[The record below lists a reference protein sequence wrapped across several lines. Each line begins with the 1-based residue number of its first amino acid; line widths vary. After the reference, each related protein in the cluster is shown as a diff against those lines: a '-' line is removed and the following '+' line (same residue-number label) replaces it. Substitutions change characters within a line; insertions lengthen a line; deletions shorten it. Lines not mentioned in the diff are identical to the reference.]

1 MIQYNLTKEL
11 ECVHCMFKLY
21 ESYIDSKSFSVHMAA
36 APSAPN
42 WCKAGPV
49 LQVREMLVYGIS
61 DLISVLSG
69 DIISV
74 ETTLYSR
81 ENSVFD
87 EKHL

>member
-1 MIQYNLTKEL
+1 MQL

-21 ESYIDSKSFSVHMAA
+21 ESYIDSKSKCFSVHMATGVP
-36 APSAPN
+36 PSAPN
-42 WCKAGPV
+42 WYKARPM
-49 LQVREMLVYGIS
+49 LQVREMLVYGIL
-61 DLISVLSG
+61 DLISVISG

-87 EKHL
+87 EKRL